1 MPCFGHTCVF
11 SVGKEPFSMKF
22 FLNLPSCFTANNCRC
37 LLPWTWVGVLIVIAI
52 CTVVKKKKKQPGFM
66 NQIRIHELK
75 YLVILWGGFFFS
87 YFFLVFS
94 LFPPSYFFTFLPFRV
109 IVECAETEQAKL
121 RLCWQGDITIPNYNS
136 QLKF

>member
-1 MPCFGHTCVF
+1 M
-11 SVGKEPFSMKF
+11 S
-22 FLNLPSCFTANNCRC
+22 FTLDMGGSTHCHCHLHRS
-37 LLPWTWVGVLIVIAI
+37 L
-52 CTVVKKKKKQPGFM
+52 KKKKQPGFI
-66 NQIRIHELK
+66 NQIRMHELK
-75 YLVILWGGFFFS
+75 CLVILWGGFFVS

-94 LFPPSYFFTFLPFRV
+94 LFPPSYFFTFLRFRV